1 MVAEAGLNRIC
12 ERVTD
17 DSRLQAMGEE
27 WLGWNATS
35 LNAFFGDVTQTGA
48 GSNHIAS
55 RLAELTLGWVRAWE
69 AVSNHPF
76 SRVEIKT
83 LQSGD
88 RLISNNLLNAIPE
101 ILPEEVI
108 AFHRYT
114 VSSFSMNEH
123 LNAGQQLVG
132 FEAELRSLVRSGINK
147 LQNSTR
153 RYVDRIYRGQS
164 LPENLILEKY
174 VLPFQQGQALGGPVF
189 ITENAFLSTTRSEQ
203 IAGNFVQQSLT
214 RGDEDTTKRS
224 VLFHIDSKTG
234 VYIDDISN
242 YGVNFCS
249 ANPACNAVQ
258 EEVLMI
264 DGLTFRINNIEITAT
279 DTEGV
284 DFYQIYL
291 EEL

>member
-55 RLAELTLGWVRAWE
+55 RLAELTLGWVGAWE

-203 IAGNFVQQSLT
+203 IAGNFV
-214 RGDEDTTKRS
+214 
-224 VLFHIDSKTG
+224 
-234 VYIDDISN
+234 
-242 YGVNFCS
+242 
-249 ANPACNAVQ
+249 
-258 EEVLMI
+258 
-264 DGLTFRINNIEITAT
+264 
-279 DTEGV
+279 
-284 DFYQIYL
+284 
-291 EEL
+291 